1 MIGMKTFDGALL
13 VPTIAASKH
22 RRNFAMFLYIVLSLC
37 VSMSISQEETPE
49 IGSLRYWLL
58 IAPTLLLP
66 LTDINAIFRALLEQ
80 ARPILIFGLI
90 AGAWQLLRGDIKALL
105 QLVLIVWVLGW
116 FSSHRARLELR
127 DLIALYL
134 ALILIGAYIWIFSDG
149 NKWGLLPNMTVYD
162 GLDWRISFF
171 PNIANSAVLS
181 LAMFLILTQN
191 AALARKYLV
200 VLLIVAYFLFFS
212 FVRTATI
219 GVMLYLS
226 MRWWLGRKPRSPRA
240 MFWVALLLGVGINLM
255 VAGSAAIFSTLGEF
269 ELISRLFLRSESN
282 LTSEEV
288 FAQLY
293 RPWLWMQHL
302 LLFWDSPWKMGLG
315 AFDFFE
321 MQIEELNVG
330 TTPAGNEAQLTRL
343 LATYGFPGLL
353 YSWYLIS
360 RLREVAKNRDVW
372 AVACFPTIF
381 LLMMQWGSVFHPT
394 DANGAIFLLI
404 AIHGSQAFVIK
415 RAKNYDNFG
424 KQG

>member
-1 MIGMKTFDGALL
+1 MKTFDSVWH
-13 VPTIAASKH
+13 VPTIAASKQ
-22 RRNFAMFLYIVLSLC
+22 RRNFAMLLYIVLSLS
-37 VSMSISQEETPE
+37 VAMSISQEETPE
-49 IGSLRYWLL
+49 IGSLGYWLL
-58 IAPTLLLP
+58 IAPSLLLP
-66 LTDINAIFRALLEQ
+66 LTDVGGIFNALLGR
-80 ARPILIFGLI
+80 ARPIFVFGLT
-90 AGAWQLLRGDIKALL
+90 AGAWQLLQGDIKALL

-116 FSSHRARLELR
+116 LSSHRARLELR

-134 ALILIGAYIWIFSDG
+134 ALILIGTYIWIFSDS

-181 LAMFLILTQN
+181 LAMFLILTQS
-191 AALARKYLV
+191 AALARKHLV

-255 VAGSAAIFSTLGEF
+255 IAGSAAIFANLGEF

-282 LTSEEV
+282 LSREEV

-302 LLFWDSPWKMGLG
+302 LLFWDSPWMMGLG
-315 AFDFFE
+315 AFDLFE
-321 MQIEELNVG
+321 KQIEELNVG

-343 LATYGFPGLL
+343 LATYGFSGLL
-353 YSWYLIS
+353 YSWYLIT
-360 RLREVAKNRDVW
+360 RLREITKNRDVW
-372 AVACFPTIF
+372 AVACFPTVA
-381 LLMMQWGSVFHPT
+381 LLMMQWGSIFHPS

-404 AIHGSQAFVIK
+404 VIHGSQAFVIQK
-415 RAKNYDNFG
+415 TKNKGHLENRI
-424 KQG
+424 K

>member
-1 MIGMKTFDGALL
+1 MIGMKTFDGVLL
-13 VPTIAASKH
+13 VPTIAASKR
-22 RRNFAMFLYIVLSLC
+22 RRNFAMLLYIVLSLG
-37 VSMSISQEETPE
+37 VAMSISQEETPE
-49 IGSLRYWLL
+49 IGSLGYWLL

-66 LTDINAIFRALLEQ
+66 LTDVGAIFRTLLGQ
-80 ARPILIFGLI
+80 ARLILVFGLT
-90 AGAWQLLRGDIKALL
+90 AGAWQFLRGDIKALL

-116 FSSHRARLELR
+116 LSTHRARLELR

-134 ALILIGAYIWIFSDG
+134 TLILIGAYIWIFSDG

-181 LAMFLILTQN
+181 LAMFLILTQS
-191 AALARKYLV
+191 AALARKHLV

-226 MRWWLGRKPRSPRA
+226 MRWWLGAKPRSPRA
-240 MFWVALLLGVGINLM
+240 MFWVAMLLGIGINLLI
-255 VAGSAAIFSTLGEF
+255 AGSAAIFANLGEF
-269 ELISRLFLRSESN
+269 ELISRLFLRSETN
-282 LTSEEV
+282 LSSEEV

-302 LLFWDSPWKMGLG
+302 LLFWDSPWKMGHG
-315 AFDFFE
+315 AFEFFE

-353 YSWYLIS
+353 YSWYLIN
-360 RLREVAKNRDVW
+360 RLRKVAKNRDVW

-381 LLMMQWGSVFHPT
+381 LLIMQWGSVFHPS

-404 AIHGSQAFVIK
+404 AIHGSQAFVMQRTKYFNIL
-415 RAKNYDNFG
+415 AK
-424 KQG
+424 